1 MFRVKNRMEVDQMVS
16 DIYVSEARA
25 ATSGFSN
32 PSYASHTPQDI
43 SLEFIRAMTADTSSS
58 GIHLYT
64 APRQDHTNN
73 PIIAPY
79 KEASIRSVSPDE
91 NYKVNLA
98 DKFQYGRDE
107 SPIDYLND
115 DFSRLLMDT
124 ATNDF
129 PVRTQSNKQRA
140 SESTTRKGSSF
151 ASVRSLRTGELP
163 AKQLLTS
170 SRCNGFNSFMRTP
183 TGSMFQSRPSTSSSK
198 HKHSTKMCTT
208 MSYGS
213 LDLNGSNTVSVKS
226 QPMTDADITQQ
237 VFHVL
242 NCLKLNHPSSF
253 YIHKSVTQNILA
265 FSEEDNHPLE
275 ATPNPHMPSSSQAA
289 IVLRVDFPECLKVCT
304 YNMMYFG
311 VYSLFDGLLEDDQGF
326 LVEDSN
332 YLVVSEVEPF
342 CIAIARHVLE
352 IVQSY
357 NKYVNPSV
365 AIERL
370 RNSNSIIVPFV
381 KCIYL
386 FKHELKARRLTAI
399 PKHDPFKF
407 EYKRNPNSVNS
418 SFSSGATSTS
428 SLKAYDEVL
437 SHCNKLYSLHEKK
450 QAKQLEIDRQRAEEE
465 TSGCTFRPE
474 LNDRSIELSMR
485 KRVYDGTA
493 NVKESIENS
502 IENYTVKARSLSE
515 LDDYTKIITKYLYE
529 LKLYAMNQRILS
541 NFPDDHIIWEDAYH
555 ALRANTSLK
564 YREDVIDEFKERM
577 AAESRSKSTGKPH
590 TAKVKLNFKPHESI
604 LDPTTQSGVCYYNK
618 HLRNVKDGEPY
629 RMDERQRRN
638 TALVKQGVLRP
649 EFAGMTD
656 QTFKDLPVA
665 SKIHTVDADR
675 QAEYQDRED
684 KADQRVAAVKPYLR
698 GGGDVTSLIGE
709 TGMGEVI
716 QTTLNTKI
724 GSVENLDNDPL
735 VSSPVLLDSL
745 TRCLSM
751 IKAITEQEGT

>member
-1 MFRVKNRMEVDQMVS
+1 MEVDQIVS

-25 ATSGFSN
+25 AASGSSQ

-43 SLEFIRAMTADTSSS
+43 SLEFIRAMTADTSTS
-58 GIHLYT
+58 GIPSYS
-64 APRQDHTNN
+64 ASQQGRVNKS
-73 PIIAPY
+73 IIPPY
-79 KEASIRSVSPDE
+79 KEASIRSVSPDTA
-91 NYKVNLA
+91 YRVNLA
-98 DKFQYGRDE
+98 DDFQYGRDE
-107 SPIDYLND
+107 SPIDYLDD
-115 DFSRLLMDT
+115 DFSRLLMD
-124 ATNDF
+124 AAASDLPF
-129 PVRTQSNKQRA
+129 RSQSNKQRG
-140 SESTTRKGSSF
+140 SENAVRRDSSF
-151 ASVRSLRTGELP
+151 AGVRSLRSGELP
-163 AKQLLTS
+163 AKQLLMS
-170 SRCNGFNSFMRTP
+170 SQGSRSSSFMRTP
-183 TGSMFQSRPSTSSSK
+183 TGSMIRWRPSTGSARRQQGARTGTSMSYT
-198 HKHSTKMCTT
+198 SVDFNGPDT
-208 MSYGS
+208 MSTRGR
-213 LDLNGSNTVSVKS
+213 
-226 QPMTDADITQQ
+226 PMTDADITQQ

-253 YIHKSVTQNILA
+253 YINKSASQNISA

-275 ATPNPHMPSSSQAA
+275 ATPNPHMPSSSQAM
-289 IVLRVDFPECLKVCT
+289 IVLKVDFPDQLKVCT
-304 YNMMYFG
+304 YNMVYFG
-311 VYSLFDGLLEDDQGF
+311 FYSLFDGLLEDDQGF

-342 CIAIARHVLE
+342 CIAMARHVLE

-365 AIERL
+365 AIEKL
-370 RNSNSIIVPFV
+370 RSSNSITVPFV
-381 KCIYL
+381 KCIYM
-386 FKHELKARRLTAI
+386 FKKELKARRLTTI

-407 EYKRNPNSVNS
+407 NCQRNPSSVSS

-428 SLKAYDEVL
+428 SIKGYDEVI

-450 QAKQLEIDRQRAEEE
+450 QARQLEIDRQRAEEE

-485 KRVYDGTA
+485 KRVYDGTV

-529 LKLYAMNQRILS
+529 LKLYAMNQRIIS
-541 NFPDDHIIWEDAYH
+541 NFPDDHVIWEDAYH

-564 YREDVIDEFKERM
+564 YREDVMDEFKERM
-577 AAESRSKSTGKPH
+577 AAEARSKSAGKPY
-590 TAKVKLNFKPHESI
+590 TAKVKLNYKPHESI
-604 LDPTTQSGVCYYNK
+604 LDVTAQSGLCYYNK
-618 HLRNVKDGEPY
+618 HIQNVKDGEPY
-629 RMDERQRRN
+629 KMDERLRRN
-638 TALVKQGVLRP
+638 MALVKQGVLRP

-665 SKIHTVDADR
+665 SKMHTVNADR
-675 QAEYQDRED
+675 QMEYQDRED

-709 TGMGEVI
+709 AGVGEVV
-716 QTTLNTKI
+716 QATLNTKI
-724 GSVENLDNDPL
+724 GSVENMDNDPL

-751 IKAITEQEGT
+751 IKAITEQEGA